1 MKKFYQSEQNKRIKI
16 LLKTISTNKGFTRK
30 EIIKLYEKRGLAPI
44 ERTQFVRDRQFLKL
58 HGIKVACRNNKYFL
72 DSKIPKLFL
81 LDLDEDT
88 KYSLPILFNI
98 LSIHEEVDSVIW
110 LKDVLEKDY
119 GIIDEEWHDGKY
131 FSSTKPVWN
140 KENNII
146 QLSIDLIKKMK
157 DQEVITFEY
166 KPVNTYLNNEIIV
179 MAPLQVRFYDG
190 RYYLFGVEYKNTEF
204 DFDNLRLI
212 EIDQIRQWR
221 VDAFFIDKEPMTFD
235 YDIFFKKMK
244 VNYLFEPCL
253 GVVIPKAKDR
263 VVKRIE
269 IEFRDWAKSYVKNK
283 HIHHSQR
290 TINETK
296 DSITVEI
303 SVYDTYEVEFLLGRF
318 REEYAT
324 RINK

>member
-1 MKKFYQSEQNKRIKI
+1 MKKFYQSEQNKRIQI
-16 LLKTISTNKGFTRK
+16 LLKSISTINGITRK
-30 EIIKLYEKRGLAPI
+30 EIIELYEKRGLAPI
-44 ERTQFVRDRQFLKL
+44 ERTQFVRDRQFLKS
-58 HGIKVACRNNKYFL
+58 HGVNLACRNNKYFL
-72 DSKIPKLFL
+72 ESEIPKLFL
-81 LDLDEDT
+81 LDIDDNT

-98 LSIHEEVDSVIW
+98 LSIHEEVDAVLW
-110 LKDVLEKDY
+110 LKDALERDY

-131 FSSTKPVWN
+131 FSSTKPVWG
-140 KENNII
+140 KENKII

-157 DQEVITFEY
+157 NQEIITFEY

-190 RYYLFGVEYKNTEF
+190 RYYLFGVEYKNKDF

-212 EIDQIRQWR
+212 EIDQIRNWR
-221 VDAFFIDKEPMTFD
+221 VNPFFLENEQMTFD
-235 YDIFFKKMK
+235 YDTFFKKMR
-244 VNYLFEPCL
+244 VNNLFKPCL

-263 VVKRIE
+263 VVKRIV

-283 HIHHSQR
+283 HVHHSQK
-290 TINETK
+290 ILNETK

-318 REEYAT
+318 RKEYAT
-324 RINK
+324 RISS